1 MSNSPFFSVIIPT
14 KNRSHIIGFAIKSVL
29 EQSFGDF
36 EIIVSDN
43 DDSDTLTRDAVA
55 SFNDPRIKY
64 YRTGG
69 LSMPDNWEFGL
80 SKSTGRYITVLEDKQ
95 AFYPDALQII
105 YKVAL
110 GYGAKVIMWAMDG
123 IYDISKMPMF
133 IKQIRTGIVSR
144 YSSDEILKRSLED
157 EDNIFRRL
165 PTLINSCVHRS
176 LVEFVREKTPLGRF
190 FIPVSPDLCA
200 AFVQLNYVD
209 EIIYIDSSLCI
220 WGAQSE
226 SNATKLLRNLE
237 EHKKYFN
244 VPGSD
249 EDVFCSHVPIKSR
262 RLVHNTV
269 LNDYLRLREVLGGR
283 IKNYTMSN
291 RNYIIMCF
299 RDIAEHRVLGADLKK
314 ETGLWK
320 EYLRAQDLSV
330 RKGLWWVFIKI
341 IVKNYLKKFALT
353 YPILYKINYRLP
365 WIKARVFTSFNNILD
380 LVRDKRFSPRV
391 FVDKSDEK

>member
-110 GYGAKVIMWAMDG
+110 GCNAEVIMWGMDF
-123 IYDISKMPMF
+123 INDISKIPLF
-133 IKQIRTGIVSR
+133 IKRIRTGIVSR
-144 YSSDEILKRSLED
+144 YSSDEILKGFLED
-157 EDNIFRRL
+157 KDNTFRGL
-165 PTLINSCVHRS
+165 PVLINSCVHRS
-176 LVEFVREKTPLGRF
+176 LVEFVSEKTPLKRF
-190 FIPVSPDLCA
+190 FIPVNPDYCA
-200 AFVQLNYVD
+200 AFIQLNYVD

-220 WGAQSE
+220 WGAMSE
-226 SNATKLLRNLE
+226 SSGTMLRKNPE
-237 EHKKYFN
+237 DHKKYFN
-244 VPGSD
+244 LPGTD

-262 RLVHNTV
+262 HIMYNTV

-283 IKNYTMSN
+283 IENYTMSN
-291 RNYIIMCF
+291 RNYIILCF
-299 RDIAEHRVLGADLKK
+299 RDIVKYRSDPKK
-314 ETGLWK
+314 EIGLWR
-320 EYLRAQDLSV
+320 EYLRAQDPSV

-341 IVKNYLKKFALT
+341 IVKNYLGKFAGT

-365 WIKARVFTSFNNILD
+365 WIKAIKARVFTGFNNILD

-391 FVDKSDEK
+391 FMDKNDEK